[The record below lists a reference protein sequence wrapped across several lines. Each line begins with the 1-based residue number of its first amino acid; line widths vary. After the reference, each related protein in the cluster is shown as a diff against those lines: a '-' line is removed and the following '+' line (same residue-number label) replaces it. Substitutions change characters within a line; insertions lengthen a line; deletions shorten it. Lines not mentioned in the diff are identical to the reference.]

1 MLGGVGG
8 SLVGAG
14 IGAGLGATA
23 GLAMT
28 ATCKDSDSA
37 QRECGKIFLASLA
50 MGSIVGAVLCLPA
63 GVGSAIYNAS
73 SKQVRSEHQAAPIVG
88 ATLGALAGLSG
99 LTLANGGKLS
109 RAEPLPA
116 AFWLLLSSSTGGV
129 LLDRVYAR
137 KIDVQATVWQPRLDA
152 IGLVATLRF

>member
-14 IGAGLGATA
+14 IGAGLGAAA

-28 ATCKDSDSA
+28 ANCKDSDSA
-37 QRECGKIFLASLA
+37 QRECAKLFLATTA
-50 MGSIVGAVLCLPA
+50 AVSIVGAVLCLPA
-63 GVGSAIYNAS
+63 GVGGAVYNAS
-73 SKQVRSEHQAAPIVG
+73 SKQVRSEHQAVPIVG

-116 AFWLLLSSSTGGV
+116 AFWLLLSSSAGGV
-129 LLDRVYAR
+129 LLDRVYAQ
-137 KIDVQATVWQPRLDA
+137 KVEIQTTVWQPTLDA